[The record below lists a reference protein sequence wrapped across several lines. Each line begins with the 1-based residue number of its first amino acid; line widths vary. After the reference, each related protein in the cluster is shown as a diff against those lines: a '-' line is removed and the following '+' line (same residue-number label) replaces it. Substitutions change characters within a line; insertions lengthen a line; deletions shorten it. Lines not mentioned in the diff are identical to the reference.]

1 MVVWKLFILLIF
13 IFATGVA
20 ALRFQNS
27 PSKSLETPISSA
39 ASPIIQNSEVRS
51 LEGDKKLQMSAKE
64 NLDGTIKY
72 SFSIP
77 DSSGK
82 NLVLFVK
89 TVGKGASMAL
99 PQNSW
104 SPNSKY
110 VFIEDRNVGF
120 IDYLVFKTNG
130 EPFLNGEKYLN
141 VTTLFN
147 AKVKDYNLKVITGWD
162 DPLLLRVLTVK
173 GPPFW
178 FEIPSQSFIQL
189 AR

>member
-1 MVVWKLFILLIF
+1 MVVWKLFILLIV
-13 IFATGVA
+13 IFATGA
-20 ALRFQNS
+20 AVLRFQNS

-72 SFSIP
+72 SFSTL

-82 NLVLFVK
+82 NQILFVK

-110 VFIEDRNVGF
+110 VFIEDREAGLV
-120 IDYLVFKTNG
+120 DYLVFKVNG

-141 VTTLFN
+141 ATALFN
-147 AKVKDYNLKVITGWD
+147 AKVKDYNLKSITGWD
-162 DPLLLRVLTVK
+162 DPLLMHVLTFK

-178 FEIPSQSFIQL
+178 FDITTQSFIQL